1 MTYEQKK
8 AEDEGRIPKTEP
20 RTYAP
25 LSKEEMEKKSFGEKV
40 KDFSKGVVDKA
51 KDRFGELQ
59 KKETPVY
66 ENPKQDVTYREQGDT
81 TKNQN
86 ALQTAY
92 GQTPD
97 LIKAGVETGDK
108 ASKSIQNV
116 DVPRAKMMNYADII
130 RNPEMEGQRANWILN
145 SLKSGLASALSGK
158 DYQSNL
164 NKYNQAMAE
173 NYAQNVASRDTAAT
187 KAAVEDIE
195 AGNKAEMGKQ
205 VQMSDSVMENALKRY
220 GLLEDTETKRQVL
233 QQLMKD
239 AVQNPTAS
247 VWKDLNADEQLAV
260 MSLMQVYNGDYTL
273 GSMLLQKYGDDFM
286 AIIDG
291 LMNKLGL
298 TGDKKQGGGSNGPTP
313 SQAIT
318 LSTGEQVDPAQ
329 VKTKEEK
336 QKIIED
342 ILNDNTLNPQQKY
355 KKAQQFDQ
363 TTQVL
368 GGVNGTYN
376 VANKDISEG
385 VGWGVEKQLND
396 TNDFTKAIDD
406 INIKLNAGKISG
418 QEALSKLNELEGK
431 YDTISDPVGMYR
443 VQLNGLIRDAQSAIV
458 TEEIKGIMDNPELDS
473 VSKKEYLKDI
483 QTKYPGYVAQ
493 DPSLKKDID
502 NQLTSL
508 NFNIVYQ
515 DPYVK
520 NFTSDFTKSV
530 GVGKKDKYNKSFKI
544 KNDGNIEVYDVDGKK
559 IGFVNFN
566 ENPASV
572 KYEDVINYIK
582 NNTSIENVR
591 KSMGGNLTN
600 EQLAFTFKTS
610 PIYKVLQ
617 RAATGTMTQHYPEIS
632 KELYNIYNSWENLK

>member
-8 AEDEGRIPKTEP
+8 AEDEGRIPKTDNLP
-20 RTYAP
+20 RTYTP
-25 LSKEEMEKKSFGEKV
+25 LSKEELEKKSFGEKV

-51 KDRFGELQ
+51 KDRFGKLQ
-59 KKETPVY
+59 KKETPTY

-81 TKNQN
+81 TKNQD
-86 ALQTAY
+86 AMQTAY
-92 GQTPD
+92 EQTPD

-116 DVPRAKMMNYADII
+116 DVPRAKMMNYADIL

-145 SLKSGLASALSGK
+145 LLKSGVASALSGK

-205 VQMSDSVMENALKRY
+205 VQMSDAVMENALKRY

-247 VWKDLNADEQLAV
+247 VWKDLQDEEKLAV
-260 MSLMQVYNGDYTL
+260 MTLMQVYNGDYTL

-286 AIIDG
+286 AVIDG
-291 LMNKLGL
+291 LMTKLGL
-298 TGDKKQGGGSNGPTP
+298 TGDKKQGGGADSPTP
-313 SQAIT
+313 SKVIT
-318 LSTGEQVDPAQ
+318 LSTGEQVDPTAFR
-329 VKTKEEK
+329 TTEEN
-336 QKIIED
+336 QKIIDD
-342 ILNDNTLNPQQKY
+342 ILNDTTLTPQEKY
-355 KKAQQFDQ
+355 RKAQQFDQ
-363 TTQVL
+363 KLFQNGSLRHDTTVS
-368 GGVNGTYN
+368 T
-376 VANKDISEG
+376 A
-385 VGWGVEKQLND
+385 VGFGVEKQQSNTD
-396 TNDFTKAIDD
+396 DFTKSIDD
-406 INIKLNAGKISG
+406 INIKLDSGKLSG
-418 QEALSKLNELEGK
+418 TEALKKLQALESK
-431 YDTISDPVGMYR
+431 YDAISDPMGMYR
-443 VQLNGLIRDAQSAIV
+443 KQLEGLIQQAQSKIV
-458 TEEIKGIMDNPELDS
+458 SDEMKGIMDNTELDAS
-473 VSKKEYLKDI
+473 SKRDYLKDL
-483 QTKYPGYVAQ
+483 QNKYPEYIAQ

-515 DPYVK
+515 EPYVD
-520 NFTSDFTKSV
+520 NFNANLTNTV
-530 GVGKKDKYNKSFKI
+530 GVGKKPKNNKTFKI
-544 KNDGNIEVYDVDGKK
+544 DGYGNIKVYDNNGKE
-559 IGFVNFN
+559 IEVVNFMAKPSN
-566 ENPASV
+566 VNYGDLIA
-572 KYEDVINYIK
+572 YIK
-582 NNTSIENVR
+582 DNTSIEKVR

-617 RAATGTMTQHYPEIS
+617 KASASNMTKAFPD
-632 KELYNIYNSWENLK
+632 LYNELADIYDSCENLR